1 MTSQYHSAVN
11 HAAKILKHFSEVGAL
26 KYDKQLAISASLR
39 IHGASYDWK
48 HDFENSDK
56 DHDSFQR
63 LKRYCA
69 WLSRKEDPIPFE
81 LKSWIADYLEEV
93 FVPPKRP
100 KGAPRTGSGVSM
112 FLGQLVNSVAEGF
125 GLTPTR
131 NDETKEKL
139 SACDAVAEA
148 ILTFNK
154 KQETKSKIKS
164 GSYVSLKLKYFS
176 YKAKSVVK

>member
-1 MTSQYHSAVN
+1 MTSQYRSAVN
-11 HAAKILKHFSEVGAL
+11 HATKILKRFSEVGAL

-39 IHGASYDWK
+39 IYDTSYDWK

-69 WLSRKEDPIPFE
+69 MLSRKEDPIPCE

-112 FLGQLVNSVAEGF
+112 FLGQLVNSVVEGF
-125 GLTPTR
+125 GLKPTR
-131 NDETKEKL
+131 NDETSEKL
-139 SACDAVAEA
+139 SACDAVADA
-148 ILTFNK
+148 IVEFNNNPK
-154 KQETKSKIKS
+154 NKDIIKS
-164 GSYVSLKLKYFS
+164 GSYASLKRKY
-176 YKAKSVVK
+176 YKFKEQSVVK

>member
-11 HAAKILKHFSEVGAL
+11 HATKILKHFSEVGVL

-39 IHGASYDWK
+39 IHDTSYDWK

-112 FLGQLVNSVAEGF
+112 FLGQLVNSVAQGF

-131 NDETKEKL
+131 NDETSEKL
-139 SACDAVAEA
+139 SACDAVADA
-148 ILTFNK
+148 IKIFNN
-154 KQETKSKIKS
+154 KQESKNRISS
-164 GSYVSLKLKYFS
+164 GSYSSLKKKYIGFLK
-176 YKAKSVVK
+176 

>member
-1 MTSQYHSAVN
+1 MTSQYRSAV
-11 HAAKILKHFSEVGAL
+11 HQVTLKLEHFSEVGLL
-26 KYDKQLAISASLR
+26 KYDKALALSASLR
-39 IHGASYDWK
+39 IYDDTYDWQ
-48 HDFENSDK
+48 SDLKNAHK
-56 DHDSFQR
+56 DDDSFQR

-69 WLSRKEDPIPFE
+69 WLIRGKDPLPTE
-81 LKSWIADYLEEV
+81 LKSWTADYLDEV
-93 FVPPKRP
+93 FTPPIRS
-100 KGAPRTGSGVSM
+100 KGAPRTGSDVSM
-112 FLGQLVNSVAEGF
+112 VLGQLVASVARDF
-125 GLTPTR
+125 SLTPTR

-154 KQETKSKIKS
+154 KQETKNKIKS